1 VPDEVVIEVIESR
14 LRQPDTQVGWILDGF
29 PRTVAQAEA
38 LDALLAE
45 INQPYD
51 AVVNL
56 DVPDQFLVDRLLAR
70 AIDQGRADDNEEVIK
85 NRLEEY
91 NAKTRPLLEFYG
103 KHVTQ
108 IDGTPSMP
116 EVTETIKK
124 FFA

>member
-1 VPDEVVIEVIESR
+1 
-14 LRQPDTQVGWILDGF
+14 
-29 PRTVAQAEA
+29 
-38 LDALLAE
+38 
-45 INQPYD
+45 
-51 AVVNL
+51 
-56 DVPDQFLVDRLLAR
+56 LLAR